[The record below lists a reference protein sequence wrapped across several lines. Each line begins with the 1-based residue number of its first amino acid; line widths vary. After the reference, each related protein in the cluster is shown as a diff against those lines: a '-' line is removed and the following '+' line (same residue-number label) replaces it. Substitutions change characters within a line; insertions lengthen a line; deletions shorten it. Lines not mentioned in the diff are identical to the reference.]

1 VFGGCFLTDGVGLY
15 PCMEHKVSELLA
27 GLTVAYNK
35 ICYYLNVKSL
45 IIDID
50 LNSRCGHVL
59 LQFHSA
65 AWLLAQ

>member
-1 VFGGCFLTDGVGLY
+1 
-15 PCMEHKVSELLA
+15 MEHKVSELLA